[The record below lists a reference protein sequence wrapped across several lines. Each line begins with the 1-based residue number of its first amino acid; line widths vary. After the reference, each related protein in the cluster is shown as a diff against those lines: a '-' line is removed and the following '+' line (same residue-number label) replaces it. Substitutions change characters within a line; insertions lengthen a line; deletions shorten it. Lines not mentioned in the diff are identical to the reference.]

1 MTMPGLVES
10 HGMPK
15 VVGFVIFGVVEI
27 TDFWDGKPFDET
39 PTDAASMVADG
50 GAQWEWIGRCMD
62 GWFKDPIK

>member
-15 VVGFVIFGVVEI
+15 VVGLVIFGMVEI
-27 TDFWDGKPFDET
+27 TVLIDET